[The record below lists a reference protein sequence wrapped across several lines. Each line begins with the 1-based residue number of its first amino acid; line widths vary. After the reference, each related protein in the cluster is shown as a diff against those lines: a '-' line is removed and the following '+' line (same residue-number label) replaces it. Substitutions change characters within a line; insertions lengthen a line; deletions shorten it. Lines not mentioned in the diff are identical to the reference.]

1 MKKLVFAAMAAL
13 ALTACEKMSEP
24 EATTEEAVVVTE
36 NAAATVVEAVA
47 PAAEA
52 VEAKAE

>member
-1 MKKLVFAAMAAL
+1 MKKLMFAAMAAL
-13 ALTACEKMSEP
+13 ALTACEKKSEA
-24 EATTEEAVVVTE
+24 EATTEAAATVTE